1 MKRILV
7 LNFFPAFTPPGSG
20 GELRYFNLYN
30 ELSSYYDITL
40 LSPTYSHHLQ
50 ETIEHSK
57 TFREHRIPKEPIHD
71 LLHQQI
77 AREAISPEIS
87 ALVCALSSKYP
98 NNYHK
103 AYLSL
108 YPDAD
113 VIVHEFPYMLDYDL
127 FFGLDKKLRIYNSH
141 NMESSLIKQVWNG
154 VNASKYMDYISFLER
169 RLLEQCDLCF
179 AVSREEKDRF
189 IREFGADPQ
198 RMAVAPNGINP
209 VKDSGRSRAS
219 NGTRT
224 RPSALF
230 LGSLHPPNIAAA
242 EFIVSELAQECP
254 SIDFIVAGNCIN
266 ADKEATVLKW
276 NVKILGR
283 VSDEVKR
290 TLLADADIALNP
302 MFTGAGTNLKILEYL
317 SYGIPT
323 VSTELG
329 SRGLNLIA
337 NEHCVIADRHEFAT
351 RVCELLADEDQ
362 RHKISE
368 QGKSFVENHYS
379 WRSIAGDVK
388 ERLNSTSESKRSSNE
403 RILFVLNDFEVNV
416 PTSGGEI
423 RINRIYSHLSKK
435 YKIILLCLNNSGLIT
450 HTNITDSFVQ
460 ISLPKTEEHLHEE
473 EKVNSSFSISA
484 NDIIASM
491 YVSKNDIAAAVAR
504 ALYGICDA
512 VIVSHPYMIGLL
524 DGMDGKPLVYESL
537 NCEYDLK
544 KNLLEGHPLYHELI
558 ETVKN
563 CETEALAKS
572 KLVISVSDDDHDRL
586 RELCDWQKAIHTIPN
601 GVDFEERPF
610 GKEEFPEIVQMF
622 HGHPVI
628 LFVGSAHMPNLEC
641 MCFIRDL
648 LAPAM
653 PECYFLIIGSVCD
666 AFRARVPSNIL
677 LCGKVDEDCKG
688 VLIRLANVAINPV
701 ACGSGSNLKLAE
713 YLANRIPVVTTPF
726 GARGYTVESGK
737 EAIVCELPEFEEH
750 IRILLKN
757 PDLQNSLAESGYRY
771 AKSKLDWSLLSRRYD
786 EVLRREVFRAPQ
798 KRLLVVTY
806 RFTDPPLG
814 GAEVHLLELLR
825 RIAETGDYEIDVAT
839 LDLKI
844 INNQFHFSC
853 SYSFDM
859 DGPMPSDLG
868 TTRVYRFK
876 TDCLPDEVKLSNAR
890 MLFRQ
895 WMQESRES
903 SLRHLAK
910 YPSPLLLG
918 GWNYPEY
925 AQDACEIW
933 TSDEALI
940 FVQDVEIL
948 NLRGFHPAKTKLTC
962 MGGEEVLYEEVVRGE
977 FEVKLSLPGHRVLK
991 LLVKDLVETRNDPRT
1006 LGIRVRSAHYEIGGE
1021 GFALRLDYDYKAHLR
1036 QNFMDA
1042 YIEELIRVA
1051 ESRPPK
1057 FDELFQTTRGPLS
1070 QALEGWLDQNVPH
1083 YDLVFGHSIPFATSL
1098 MATRYAKKYGK
1109 PVILIPLYH
1118 IDDEFYHWKSYYEA
1132 LRQADD
1138 VISFP
1143 RAATKLFFDKIGCE
1157 SSYLPPGI
1165 YLNEQPSIEDG
1176 LEFKR
1181 LYRSKLP
1188 YVLGL
1193 GRKDRTKN
1201 YRWVIDA
1208 VKKVNAEH
1216 HICNVVLIGRDEDG
1230 IAINSNDAIYLGGQP
1245 RNIVLA
1251 ALQNSLCLISMSESE
1266 SFGIVI
1272 LEAWTQRRP
1281 VIVSEHCIAYA
1292 ELVDEGVNGLYA
1304 TKESLH
1310 EKIAYLLSNRTI
1322 AQQIGENG
1330 YRKAKQ
1336 TFVWDV
1342 ISKELTHI
1350 LSRLT
1355 HHLS

>member
-77 AREAISPEIS
+77 AREAISPEVS

-103 AYLSL
+103 AYLNL
-108 YPDAD
+108 YSNAD
-113 VIVHEFPYMLDYDL
+113 MIVHESPYMLGYDL
-127 FFGLDKKLRIYNSH
+127 FIGYDKKLRIYNSY
-141 NMESSLIKQVWNG
+141 NVESSLVKQVWNG
-154 VNASKYMDYISFLER
+154 VNALKYIDYIWSLES
-169 RLLEQCDLCF
+169 RLLDQCELCF
-179 AVSREEKDRF
+179 AVSREEMDTF

-198 RMAVAPNGINP
+198 KMAVAPNGINP

-219 NGTRT
+219 SGTKT

-230 LGSLHPPNIAAA
+230 FGSLHPPNIAAA
-242 EFIVSELAQECP
+242 EFIVSELAEECP
-254 SIDFIVAGNCIN
+254 DVDFIIAGNCIN
-266 ADKEATVLKW
+266 LDSKAILSS
-276 NVKILGR
+276 NVRMLGR
-283 VSDEVKR
+283 VNDDVKR

-329 SRGLNLIA
+329 TRGLNLIA
-337 NEHCVIADRHEFAT
+337 NEHCVIADRHDFAT
-351 RVCELLADEDQ
+351 KLCDLLTDENQ
-362 RHKISE
+362 RHKISD
-368 QGKSFVENHYS
+368 QGKRFVENQYS
-379 WRSIAGDVK
+379 WHSIAADVK
-388 ERLNSTSESKRSSNE
+388 ERLISAWDSRRSGNE

-435 YKIILLCLNNSGLIT
+435 YKIILLCLNNSGLIIR
-450 HTNITDSFVQ
+450 TNITDSFAQ
-460 ISLPKTEEHLHEE
+460 MSLPKTEEHLHEQ
-473 EKVNSSFSISA
+473 EKVNSSFSISV

-491 YVSKNDIAAAVAR
+491 YVSKNYIAAAVAR
-504 ALYGICDA
+504 ALFGICDA

-524 DGMDGKPLVYESL
+524 SEINGKPIIYESH

-544 KNLLEGHPLYHELI
+544 ESLLKGHPLYHELI
-558 ETVKN
+558 ETVKK
-563 CETEALAKS
+563 CETEALVKS

-586 RELCDWQKAIHTIPN
+586 RQLCDGQKAIHTIPN
-601 GVDFEERPF
+601 GVDFEERLF
-610 GKEEFPEIVQMF
+610 GKEAFPEIVRMF

-628 LFVGSAHMPNLEC
+628 LFVGSAHKPNLDC

-653 PECYFLIIGSVCD
+653 PECFFLIIGSVCD
-666 AFRARVPSNIL
+666 AFRPRVPNNIL
-677 LCGKVDEDCKG
+677 LCGKVDEDCKA
-688 VLIRLANVAINPV
+688 VLIRLANLAINPV

-757 PDLQNSLAESGYRY
+757 PDLQKSLAESGYRY

-786 EVLRREVFRAPQ
+786 EVLRRGVFRLPQ
-798 KRLLVVTY
+798 RRLLVVTY

-825 RIAETGDYEIDVAT
+825 KIVETGDYEIDVAT
-839 LDLKI
+839 LDLKTI
-844 INNQFHFSC
+844 KNQFHFSC

-859 DGPMPSDLG
+859 DGPTPSDLG
-868 TTRVYRFK
+868 DTRVYRFK

-903 SLRHLAK
+903 SLRHLEK
-910 YPSPLLLG
+910 YSSPLLLG

-962 MGGEEVLYEEVVRGE
+962 MAGEEVLYEEVVRGE

-991 LLVKDLVETRNDPRT
+991 LLVNDLAQARNDPRT

-1036 QNFMDA
+1036 QYFLDA

-1051 ESRPPK
+1051 ESRPHE
-1057 FDELFQTTRGPLS
+1057 FDVLFQTTRGPLS
-1070 QALEGWLDQNVPH
+1070 QALEEWLDQNIQH
-1083 YDLVFGHSIPFATSL
+1083 YDLVCGHSIPFATSI
-1098 MATRYAKKYGK
+1098 MATRYARKYNK
-1109 PVILIPLYH
+1109 PVMMVPDFH
-1118 IDDEFYHWKSYYEA
+1118 IDDVFYHWKSYYTA
-1132 LRQADD
+1132 LRQSDRL
-1138 VISFP
+1138 ISFP
-1143 RAATKLFFDKIGCE
+1143 KAASRLFYDKIGCR
-1157 SSYLPPGI
+1157 STYIPPGI
-1165 YLNEQPSIEDG
+1165 YPHGERALEDIVA
-1176 LEFKR
+1176 FNR
-1181 LYRSKLP
+1181 LYGSVLP
-1188 YVLGL
+1188 YVLVL
-1193 GRKDRTKN
+1193 GRKDRAKN
-1201 YRWVIDA
+1201 YSLIIDA
-1208 VKKVNAEH
+1208 VKKVNWKH
-1216 HICNVVLIGRDEDG
+1216 RICHVVLIGRDEDG
-1230 IAINSNDAIYLGGQP
+1230 VFIDPEEAIYLGGQT
-1245 RNIVLA
+1245 NGIVLA
-1251 ALQNSLCLISMSESE
+1251 ALRNSLCLISMSESE

-1272 LEAWTQRRP
+1272 LEAWAQKRP
-1281 VIVSEHCIAYA
+1281 VIVNENCIAFT

-1304 TKESLH
+1304 TKEDLH
-1310 EKIAYLLSNRTI
+1310 EKIVCLLNNVAIGNQMGVNGHQKVLDAFTWDAVSK
-1322 AQQIGENG
+1322 QLSQILNSLLREG
-1330 YRKAKQ
+1330 R
-1336 TFVWDV
+1336 
-1342 ISKELTHI
+1342 
-1350 LSRLT
+1350 
-1355 HHLS
+1355 